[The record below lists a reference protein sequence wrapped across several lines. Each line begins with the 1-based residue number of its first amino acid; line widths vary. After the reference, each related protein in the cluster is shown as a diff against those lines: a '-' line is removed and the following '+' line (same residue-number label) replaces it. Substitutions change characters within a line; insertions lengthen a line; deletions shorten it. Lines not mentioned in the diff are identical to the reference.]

1 MDLRTDR
8 EKGRRAINERRV
20 GTITWMISQGAPNLC
35 HNCPERLSE
44 SDCGLFAQSGCHHH
58 GLLLHGPSPP
68 ASPSSGSN
76 RSTGSA
82 TPFAGVVGASR
93 TRAISQLGQ
102 WPGEV
107 RFTVGMHR
115 AALAL
120 WRPPSG

>member
-58 GLLLHGPSPP
+58 GLLLHCPSPP

-76 RSTGSA
+76 RSTGVRYSVCRGSRSLA
-82 TPFAGVVGASR
+82 DKSHLAVGTVAG
-93 TRAISQLGQ
+93 
-102 WPGEV
+102 
-107 RFTVGMHR
+107 
-115 AALAL
+115 
-120 WRPPSG
+120 